1 MLLHNSEVFYDRPK
15 SNTNC
20 EQVVQNPENIGTQ
33 ATNVAEFE
41 KFQLRIQQ
49 PVAAEFFSTT
59 CGLFIN
65 ICINKPPL
73 VVQQRIH
80 TWFQTELFLVSFY
93 SIVKHDRQSFNY
105 LQLLLFT
112 PQWPLI
118 VPRFLSTLVMFSFA
132 SFILQMWQSN

>member
-80 TWFQTELFLVSFY
+80 T
-93 SIVKHDRQSFNY
+93 
-105 LQLLLFT
+105 
-112 PQWPLI
+112 
-118 VPRFLSTLVMFSFA
+118 
-132 SFILQMWQSN
+132 